1 MKFVF
6 TTIHVKDIDASV
18 AFYEDLVDLKVART
32 FDSGRGSK
40 IVFLTDGEAGSLELV
55 ESATYN
61 EGHKFVLNDR
71 VSIGFQVSDIDQSYK
86 AVLEKGYPV
95 LGDIIRTPTG
105 VAFFYVEDPNGVP
118 VQLIQL
124 N

>member
-6 TTIHVKDIDASV
+6 TTIHVQNMDQSV
-18 AFYEDLVDLKVART
+18 AFYDDLVELKVARA

-40 IVFLTDGEAGSLELV
+40 VVFLTDGETGSLELV
-55 ESATYN
+55 ENGKYN
-61 EGHKFVLNDR
+61 ERHDYAVNDR
-71 VSIGFQVSDIDQSYK
+71 VSVGFRVEDIDEAYARVS
-86 AVLEKGYPV
+86 EKGYPIM
-95 LGDIIRTPTG
+95 GDIIRTPTG